1 MGRHETSFSGQEYS
15 KNGQEYSE
23 NGQEYS
29 ENDQVLFGLKT
40 IPGRSFEVF

>member
-1 MGRHETSFSGQEYS
+1 MGQHETSFSGQEYS

-29 ENDQVLFGLKT
+29 ENDQELFGLKT

>member
-29 ENDQVLFGLKT
+29 ENDQELFCLKT